1 MMRWYLYLLNAHQA
15 RHIFDLGL
23 GECLTPH
30 GRPWLRWSELGPC
43 NSMQMEEREM
53 GTRTLLRDLNWIEL
67 NWIIQCIYVVCS
79 VVCEIHWTVAVCS
92 LLQSIDRI
100 IICPMPD
107 PRKKKKETGKTRERS
122 ATTHDFTLFSWCL
135 VRLGAEETADAGAA
149 LSVGINMKL
158 YKNII
163 HTRL

>member
-1 MMRWYLYLLNAHQA
+1 MMLWYLYLLNAHQA

-79 VVCEIHWTVAVCS
+79 VVCEIHRTVAVCS

-107 PRKKKKETGKTRERS
+107 PRKKKKETGKQENAAQLPMILPCFLDAWSGLEQKRQQMQVQHWVLESTWNYTR
-122 ATTHDFTLFSWCL
+122 T
-135 VRLGAEETADAGAA
+135 
-149 LSVGINMKL
+149 
-158 YKNII
+158 
-163 HTRL
+163 

>member
-1 MMRWYLYLLNAHQA
+1 MMLWYLYLLNAHQA

-53 GTRTLLRDLNWIEL
+53 GTRTLFCCLWNPSNSSSL
-67 NWIIQCIYVVCS
+67 QFAP
-79 VVCEIHWTVAVCS
+79 IHWQNYYLPHAGST
-92 LLQSIDRI
+92 
-100 IICPMPD
+100 
-107 PRKKKKETGKTRERS
+107 KEKEGNRQTRERS